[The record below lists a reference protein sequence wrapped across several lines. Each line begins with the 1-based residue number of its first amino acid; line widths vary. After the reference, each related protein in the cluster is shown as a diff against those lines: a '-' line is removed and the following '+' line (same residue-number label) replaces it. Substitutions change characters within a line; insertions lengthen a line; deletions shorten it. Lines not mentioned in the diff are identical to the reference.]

1 MNKLSQW
8 MKTAKMTKPLKFCA
22 REENVFHQ
30 SDDFDNLHWIETKES
45 IREILPDICVL
56 QKDITADEKH
66 ALVMHCKGNM
76 AQPYF
81 GCEHVNR

>member
-30 SDDFDNLHWIETKES
+30 SDGFDNLHWIETKES
-45 IREILPDICVL
+45 IHEILPDICVV
-56 QKDITADEKH
+56 QKNITSKQMKN
-66 ALVMHCKGNM
+66 MHWSCI
-76 AQPYF
+76 
-81 GCEHVNR
+81 V